1 MYRTRMKGGMLAF
14 AVILLVSGPASSALA
29 DAPAE
34 NPTVELLNRK
44 AGQFVSRGLDWYR
57 RTPAADRVTWAGL
70 GASAF
75 LGLMVLA
82 ERSVRLRKRRIAPAE
97 FMTRFL
103 DRLRD
108 GKLDRGKALDL
119 CELNTS
125 PAARI
130 ALSAVRRWGRP
141 VADLERA
148 VAISAK
154 VESDRLRRNV
164 GTLRRVAAISP
175 LLGLLGTLL
184 TAGRI
189 LAEQGLVATSLGQ
202 SLIALTAGVGLSIVA
217 LVAYDGLV
225 GKVEALANTLDR
237 FGAEVADAIA
247 MTVPAADVRE
257 GQGRRGPARTPHQ
270 VRIEMPES
278 MRASKRDREIE
289 LD

>member
-1 MYRTRMKGGMLAF
+1 MYRTRLKGGMLAF
-14 AVILLVSGPASSALA
+14 AVILLGSALGTSALA
-29 DAPAE
+29 EAPAE

-44 AGQFVSRGLDWYR
+44 AGQLVGRGLAWYR

-82 ERSVRLRKRRIAPAE
+82 ERSVRLRRRRIAPPD

-148 VAISAK
+148 VSISAK

-164 GTLRRVAAISP
+164 GTLRRVAALSP
-175 LLGLLGTLL
+175 LIGLLGTLL
-184 TAGRI
+184 MAGRV
-189 LAEQGLVATSLGQ
+189 LAEQGLVATALGQ
-202 SLIALTAGVGLSIVA
+202 SLVALTAGVGLSIVA

-247 MTVPAADVRE
+247 MTVPATDGRD
-257 GQGRRGPARTPHQ
+257 GQGRRGAARTPHQ
-270 VRIEMPES
+270 IRVEMPDPS
-278 MRASKRDREIE
+278 RSSKRGREIE

>member
-1 MYRTRMKGGMLAF
+1 MYRTRLKGGMLAF
-14 AVILLVSGPASSALA
+14 AVILLGLGPGTPALA
-29 DAPAE
+29 AAPAE
-34 NPTVELLNRK
+34 NPTFELLNRK
-44 AGQFVSRGLDWYR
+44 AGQLTARALAWYR
-57 RTPAADRVTWAGL
+57 QTPAADRVTWAGL

-82 ERSVRLRKRRIAPAE
+82 ERSVRLRRRRIAPAD

-125 PAARI
+125 PASRI
-130 ALSAVRRWGRP
+130 ALSAIRRWGRP

-148 VAISAK
+148 VSISSK

-164 GTLRRVAAISP
+164 GTLRRVAALSP
-175 LLGLLGTLL
+175 LIGLLGTLL
-184 TAGRI
+184 MAGRV
-189 LAEQGLVATSLGQ
+189 LAEQGLVATALGQ
-202 SLIALTAGVGLSIVA
+202 SLVSLTVGVGLSIVA

-247 MTVPAADVRE
+247 MTAPVTDVRDV
-257 GQGRRGPARTPHQ
+257 QGRRGGARTPHQ
-270 VRIEMPES
+270 IRIEMPDQS
-278 MRASKRDREIE
+278 RSAKRDREIE